1 MTDKAKRVNVALQL
15 DPDVAAAID
24 YRLAD
29 LLDTHGIKMS
39 RNEWMNKAMRWC
51 LHSLP
56 YGADSRTKI
65 SAAQTAP
72 VEVTGS
78 EMVDM
83 GLGDVEQQ
91 GSTR

>member
-1 MTDKAKRVNVALQL
+1 MTEDVKPISVALRL

-56 YGADSRTKI
+56 YGADARTKI
-65 SAAQTAP
+65 AAASAAP
-72 VEVTGS
+72 VEVAGS

-91 GSTR
+91 GSIR